1 MKSRIQQASAK
12 LLNVFVKA
20 LLFFVPMVH
29 RIKYLKYET
38 KHVSGF
44 SCNFAPKNK
53 QLTIFL
59 SS

>member
-20 LLFFVPMVH
+20 LPFFVPMVH
-29 RIKYLKYET
+29 RIKYLKYER

-44 SCNFAPKNK
+44 FCNFAP
-53 QLTIFL
+53 QE
-59 SS
+59 

>member
-20 LLFFVPMVH
+20 LPFFVPMVH

-44 SCNFAPKNK
+44 SCNFAP
-53 QLTIFL
+53 QE
-59 SS
+59 